1 MATRMDLMPKAHMQ
15 RAITRMAYQII
26 EDHKGAAP
34 IQVFGIHVRGFSLA
48 EKLVDALAPISSQP
62 IELFRIEST
71 PMVPNIK
78 AYVVVV
84 DDVLFSGNTMLN
96 AIKLLT
102 QTHVPAVLRV
112 AVLVDRGHRQVP
124 IQPDFTGLV
133 SPTKFNEHVEV
144 SFNASGTPE
153 TVVLQ
158 RD

>member
-1 MATRMDLMPKAHMQ
+1 MGTTLELMPKAHMH

-26 EDHKGAAP
+26 EDHKGSAP
-34 IQVFGIHVRGFSLA
+34 IQVFGIHVRGYNLA
-48 EKLVDALAPISSQP
+48 ETLVDALRPISTQP
-62 IELFRIEST
+62 IELFRIDNT
-71 PMVPNIK
+71 PIVPNAN

-96 AIKLLT
+96 AVKLLT
-102 QTHVPAVLRV
+102 QTHVPTVLRV

-144 SFNASGTPE
+144 TPDA
-153 TVVLQ
+153 VVLQ

>member
-1 MATRMDLMPKAHMQ
+1 MELMPKAHMQ
-15 RAITRMAYQII
+15 RAIKRMAYQII
-26 EDHKGAAP
+26 EDHKGTAP
-34 IQVFGIHVRGFSLA
+34 IQIYGIHVRGYSLA
-48 EKLVDALAPISSQP
+48 ETLVEALTPISTQP
-62 IELFRIEST
+62 IELFRIETT
-71 PMVPNIK
+71 PIEPNVK

-102 QTHVPAVLRV
+102 QSHIPAVLRV

-124 IQPDFTGLV
+124 IHPDFTGLV

-144 SFNASGTPE
+144 SFNTSGTPE
-153 TVVLQ
+153 AVVLQ